1 MATTFNKLS
10 LKFSGKIDGSDAENL
25 MERARKLFDDLHEAD
40 KHSRVDLSITSHSD
54 KKGEPIE
61 ISIGKF

>member
-1 MATTFNKLS
+1 MATVFNKLS
-10 LKFSGKIDGSDAENL
+10 LKFSGKITGEDAEDL

-40 KHSRVDLSITSHSD
+40 GQSRVDLSITSHSD
-54 KKGEPIE
+54 KKGGPIE

>member
-1 MATTFNKLS
+1 MATVFNKLS
-10 LKFSGKIDGSDAENL
+10 LKFSGKISGESAEEL
-25 MERARKLFDDLHEAD
+25 MRRARELFDDLHEAD
-40 KHSRVDLSITSHSD
+40 KQSRVDLSITSHSD